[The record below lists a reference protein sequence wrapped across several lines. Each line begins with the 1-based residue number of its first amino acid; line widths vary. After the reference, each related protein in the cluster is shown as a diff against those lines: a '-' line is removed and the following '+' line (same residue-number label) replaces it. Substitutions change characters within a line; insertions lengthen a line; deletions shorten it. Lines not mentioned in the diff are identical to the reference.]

1 MTNLH
6 FYILETNFTFR
17 GKTIYSALLRSNRR
31 TIKFIAIYSGNILKS
46 CKLEILT
53 NFFFLIF
60 DLKENSYKK
69 SLIFQE
75 KLV

>member
-31 TIKFIAIYSGNILKS
+31 TIKFIAIYTVIY
-46 CKLEILT
+46 I
-53 NFFFLIF
+53 
-60 DLKENSYKK
+60 
-69 SLIFQE
+69 E
-75 KLV
+75 KLRIGNLAEF